1 MAKDVVDF
9 MEGVVDKGKEQVAM
23 EVTLTI
29 ALVILLQLMLPCQKT
44 KWERKGENYLEKDK
58 YLDHNEKKNGEE
70 KEEIIWKR
78 RINAMVLSIGDWATV
93 DQL

>member
-23 EVTLTI
+23 EVTLTNCPRDFVTI
-29 ALVILLQLMLPCQKT
+29 DASLPEDEMRK
-44 KWERKGENYLEKDK
+44 KGENYLEKDK
-58 YLDHNEKKNGEE
+58 YLDHRERKNGEE

-78 RINAMVLSIGDWATV
+78 RINAMVLSIGD
-93 DQL
+93 

>member
-44 KWERKGENYLEKDK
+44 K
-58 YLDHNEKKNGEE
+58 
-70 KEEIIWKR
+70 
-78 RINAMVLSIGDWATV
+78 
-93 DQL
+93 